1 MSTEEI
7 LAAALALP
15 EAERRALVER
25 LAESLPDEYD
35 DSFSD
40 PDFQAELDRR
50 EAEIEAG
57 TAKLIPGPEFLASL
71 QARASRRAA
80 G

>member
-15 EAERRALVER
+15 EADRRVLLER
-25 LAESLPDEYD
+25 LADSLPEEEDAAFE
-35 DSFSD
+35 
-40 PDFQAELDRR
+40 AELDRR
-50 EAEIEAG
+50 EADFEENSV
-57 TAKLIPGPEFLASL
+57 PGPEFLARLLGKFAKS
-71 QARASRRAA
+71 RAA